1 METIAVIDKILQNA
15 IVRWV
20 SAGLVIALS
29 VLVTVQTVRFK
40 TTKMELNSAK
50 GQNAEYA
57 AKLTTQN
64 DAIKK
69 ASDDAHTMRLQAQAA
84 NAHVAE
90 LQTKLK
96 QRKVEIREVVL
107 QGDCPNMVQQV
118 LDEVRK

>member
-1 METIAVIDKILQNA
+1 MEFITAIDKILQTT
-15 IVRWV
+15 IVRW
-20 SAGLVIALS
+20 ALLVMFVVLS
-29 VLVTVQTVRFK
+29 VSTTVQTVRLKATNLF
-40 TTKMELNSAK
+40 LSAEK

-69 ASDDAHTMRLQAQAA
+69 AADDMATMRKQADAA
-84 NAHVAE
+84 NAMATE
-90 LQTKLK
+90 LGKKLQ

-107 QGDCPNMVQQV
+107 HGTCPDMVQQV